1 MSARDDD
8 GSIIDFDSAARL
20 RLEGKLR
27 RLVMERDALAQTMRD
42 NHAVMAQV
50 HSAVLALVDA
60 RDLVT
65 LDHRLEGHVR
75 RTLGAD
81 VLKVIVE
88 GLQPPGEVQA
98 IIGASDGFVVR
109 IMEGHGE
116 RLGPCLPSSAEV
128 FTTGDMASEALLRLN
143 VRGRDG
149 MLALG
154 SRDRLGFK
162 ADQGT
167 DMAAFLAR
175 VIERLVAA
183 WAPV

>member
-1 MSARDDD
+1 MTSGGDE
-8 GSIIDFDSAARL
+8 SIIDFDAAARL

-42 NHAVMAQV
+42 NHAVMTQV

-60 RDLVT
+60 RDLAM
-65 LDHRLEGHVR
+65 LDQRLGGHVR
-75 RTLGAD
+75 HALGAD
-81 VLKVIVE
+81 VLKVIIE
-88 GLQPPGEVQA
+88 GLQSPPEAHA
-98 IIGASDGFVVR
+98 ITGAPAGFVVR
-109 IMEGHGE
+109 IMQGHAE
-116 RLGPCLPSSAEV
+116 RLGPCQPLSAQI
-128 FTTGDMASEALLRLN
+128 FDAPGLSSEALIRLN